1 LLSLVNHCADKAF
14 DSHDQGVTTLTVL
27 EDLAA
32 LRRVNIPVDLFDA
45 LGAEGGQPCWVLHF
59 FQDKVV
65 LSLSS
70 LKFGSEIAHLH
81 LKLSLLSSLG
91 NLVLLTE
98 AVAVVV
104 HALDAVVLVLDENRM
119 LIVKVR
125 QLARDVTV
133 VFLYVLLE
141 SALDCLQILIKLQ
154 LLDSEVKASL
164 FLPALSVID
173 VKLLL

>member
-1 LLSLVNHCADKAF
+1 
-14 DSHDQGVTTLTVL
+14 
-27 EDLAA
+27 
-32 LRRVNIPVDLFDA
+32 
-45 LGAEGGQPCWVLHF
+45 
-59 FQDKVV
+59 
-65 LSLSS
+65 
-70 LKFGSEIAHLH
+70 
-81 LKLSLLSSLG
+81 
-91 NLVLLTE
+91 
-98 AVAVVV
+98 
-104 HALDAVVLVLDENRM
+104 M

-133 VFLYVLLE
+133 VFLDFLLE

>member
-1 LLSLVNHCADKAF
+1 MSSLVYHGTDEAF
-14 DSHDQGVTTLTVL
+14 NSHDQGVSTLTVL

-32 LRRVNIPVDLFDA
+32 LLCVNIPVDLFDA
-45 LGAEGGQPCWVLHF
+45 LGAEGGQPRWVLHF

-65 LSLSS
+65 FSLSS
-70 LKFGSEIAHLH
+70 LKFSSEVAHLH
-81 LKLSLLSSLG
+81 IELSLLSGLS

-104 HALDAVVLVLDENRM
+104 YALDAVVLVLCENRM

-125 QLARDVTV
+125 KLARDVTV
-133 VFLYVLLE
+133 VFLDLLLE
-141 SALDCLQILIKLQ
+141 SALDRLQILIKLQ
-154 LLDSEVKASL
+154 LLDSEVETSL

-173 VKLLL
+173 V

>member
-1 LLSLVNHCADKAF
+1 
-14 DSHDQGVTTLTVL
+14 
-27 EDLAA
+27 
-32 LRRVNIPVDLFDA
+32 
-45 LGAEGGQPCWVLHF
+45 
-59 FQDKVV
+59 
-65 LSLSS
+65 
-70 LKFGSEIAHLH
+70 
-81 LKLSLLSSLG
+81 
-91 NLVLLTE
+91 
-98 AVAVVV
+98 
-104 HALDAVVLVLDENRM
+104 M

>member
-1 LLSLVNHCADKAF
+1 M
-14 DSHDQGVTTLTVL
+14 
-27 EDLAA
+27 
-32 LRRVNIPVDLFDA
+32 
-45 LGAEGGQPCWVLHF
+45 
-59 FQDKVV
+59 
-65 LSLSS
+65 
-70 LKFGSEIAHLH
+70 
-81 LKLSLLSSLG
+81 
-91 NLVLLTE
+91 LTE

-133 VFLYVLLE
+133 VFLDFLLE

>member
-1 LLSLVNHCADKAF
+1 M
-14 DSHDQGVTTLTVL
+14 
-27 EDLAA
+27 
-32 LRRVNIPVDLFDA
+32 
-45 LGAEGGQPCWVLHF
+45 
-59 FQDKVV
+59 
-65 LSLSS
+65 
-70 LKFGSEIAHLH
+70 
-81 LKLSLLSSLG
+81 
-91 NLVLLTE
+91 LTE